1 MANKYDTAKEEY
13 NVGQNKRTDTFTIY
27 HKKRVFGEIKM
38 FFSSVQNMV
47 KKILFVIVSIAI
59 FLFTSCEQNVNS
71 FENLISVPDSVKF
84 FNVSFDANGGSGT
97 MESVSCQIG
106 VEKSLPKA
114 KFTSPTGLK
123 FGSWNTKADGSGKS
137 YKDCDLFIIDSSDV
151 KLYAIWIE
159 KDAHPIIYY
168 NVNGALNTNPTSYLE
183 SNNILIQD
191 IAQSGYIFEGWY
203 FESDYSGTAVTG
215 WTAGTYTDTV
225 RLYAKWVKLYTV
237 SFNANGGTG
246 SMQSITVREDELST
260 TKLPENAF
268 TYDDHLFVK
277 WNTQADGSGTDI
289 EKNVL
294 LSNVITSETDVTL
307 YAKWVKLCTVSF
319 NANGGTGSMPSITVR
334 EDELSTTN
342 LPENVFTYDEHLF
355 VKWNTQAD
363 GTGTD
368 FEKDALLSDV
378 FALGTNVTL
387 YGVWVDY
394 FDLSAHSINELQN
407 YLASIIDTTSTD
419 NEVIISGVSLT
430 NSDLHILSNAI
441 KAYNENIGKLD
452 LSELQITE
460 FFNSGRGSG
469 GNGIFQHLT
478 ALKEVILPKTLIT
491 VSEGAFSYC
500 PELEKVTLFEGLKTI
515 LWDGFSHCPK
525 LKSITIPDSVVLIDQ
540 AAFYMDYE
548 LEEVIITKNSQLETI
563 GLHAFYACTSL
574 GTFYVPVKVKTL
586 NNLATECSTYYTGE
600 ANVSGRGAFYECT
613 SLKSVQFENTLTRI
627 NGYTFERC
635 TALTDV
641 YYAGTEEEWNAI
653 EIRTGNDYLT
663 SATKHY
669 NWSE

>member
-1 MANKYDTAKEEY
+1 
-13 NVGQNKRTDTFTIY
+13 
-27 HKKRVFGEIKM
+27 
-38 FFSSVQNMV
+38 MV

-71 FENLISVPDSVKF
+71 FEYLISGTDSVKF

-106 VEKSLPKA
+106 VEKSLPKVN
-114 KFTSPTGLK
+114 FTSPTGLK

-191 IAQSGYIFEGWY
+191 IAQSGYVFEGWY

-260 TKLPENAF
+260 TNLPENAF

-307 YAKWVKLCTVSF
+307 YAKWVKLYTVSF

-334 EDELSTTN
+334 EDELEGETLPVNTFVWTN
-342 LPENVFTYDEHLF
+342 HLLK
-355 VKWNTQAD
+355 KWNTAHD
-363 GTGTD
+363 GSGLD

-378 FALGTNVTL
+378 FAFSSDVTL
-387 YGVWVDY
+387 YAQWVMG
-394 FDLSAHSINELQN
+394 FDLSTHDISEFAD
-407 YLASIIDTTSTD
+407 YLADLIDTTSKD
-419 NEVIISGVSLT
+419 NVVVISGVSSS
-430 NSDLHILSNAI
+430 SDMKTLGNQLQSYGEYISVI
-441 KAYNENIGKLD
+441 D
-452 LSELQITE
+452 LSDTNITSLE
-460 FFNSGRGSG
+460 RNTFSINSSSFSG
-469 GNGIFQHLT
+469 TTLKN
-478 ALKEVILPKTLIT
+478 LKEVILPETLKSLGQGVFYNCT
-491 VSEGAFSYC
+491 S
-500 PELEKVTLFEGLKTI
+500 LEKINIPSGITTI
-515 LWDGFSHCPK
+515 PYSCFCGCSS
-525 LKSITIPDSVVLIDQ
+525 LKSFTIPDSVTTIDNFAFCGCVSLETVEISQ
-540 AAFYMDYE
+540 QSKLKTIGTAAFSFNYSLKSIY
-548 LEEVIITKNSQLETI
+548 LPSTLTSI
-563 GLHAFYACTSL
+563 GIGTFYKCTSL
-574 GTFYVPVKVKTL
+574 TFITL
-586 NNLATECSTYYTGE
+586 PKSLTSIVNSGSFSISGIDNTELLGSYPNAG
-600 ANVSGRGAFYECT
+600 VFIGCT
-613 SLKSVQFENTLTRI
+613 SLTSVVIPSSIKTIGTYAFTD
-627 NGYTFERC
+627 C
-635 TALTDV
+635 TSLTDV
-641 YYAGTEEEWNAI
+641 YYTGTEEEWNAI
-653 EIRTGNDYLT
+653 AIRTGNDYLT

-669 NWSE
+669 NYTE

>member
-1 MANKYDTAKEEY
+1 M
-13 NVGQNKRTDTFTIY
+13 F
-27 HKKRVFGEIKM
+27 KKI
-38 FFSSVQNMV
+38 SSVL
-47 KKILFVIVSIAI
+47 IFVFI
-59 FLFTSCEQNVNS
+59 FLFFSCEDTGRMV
-71 FENLISVPDSVKF
+71 ERMITISQTVKE
-84 FNVSFDANGGSGT
+84 FNVFFDANGGSGK
-97 MESVSCQIG
+97 MEAVKYQLG
-106 VEKSLPKA
+106 VPDTLPEVL
-114 KFTSPTGLK
+114 FTAPTGLK

-137 YKDCDLFIIDSSDV
+137 YKNCDLFVIDTGDV

-159 KDAHPIIYY
+159 KDAHSIYY
-168 NVNGALNTNPTSYLE
+168 YNLNGVENNNQLSYLE
-183 SNNILIQD
+183 SQNVIIENL
-191 IAQSGYIFEGWY
+191 SKPGYVFDGWY
-203 FESDYSGTAVTG
+203 FEADFSGTPVTG
-215 WTAGTYTDTV
+215 WSAGTYTETV
-225 RLYAKWVKLYTV
+225 RLYAKWTQLYTINFNANGGTGTMSAITVRGDELSTTSLPENTFVRDGFIFDGWNTATDASGITIADGAYANVVAATGSNDTLYAKWMRLYTV
-237 SFNANGGTG
+237 SFNANGASGTMA
-246 SMQSITVREDELST
+246 SLTVRGDELAGKT
-260 TKLPENAF
+260 LPVNTF
-268 TYDDHLFVK
+268 VWTDHLLKK
-277 WNTQADGSGTDI
+277 WNTAHDGSG
-289 EKNVL
+289 L
-294 LSNVITSETDVTL
+294 
-307 YAKWVKLCTVSF
+307 
-319 NANGGTGSMPSITVR
+319 
-334 EDELSTTN
+334 
-342 LPENVFTYDEHLF
+342 
-355 VKWNTQAD
+355 
-363 GTGTD
+363 D

-460 FFNSGRGSG
+460 FFNSGSGSG
-469 GNGIFQHLT
+469 GNGIFQRLT

-574 GTFYVPVKVKTL
+574 GTFYVPVKVKAL
-586 NNLATECSTYYTGE
+586 NNIATEVTTYYNGE
-600 ANVSGRGAFYECT
+600 SNVTRYGAFYGCT
-613 SLKSVQFENTLTRI
+613 SLQSIQFENTLTRI

-635 TALTDV
+635 TGLTDV
-641 YYAGTEEEWNAI
+641 YYAGTEDEWDKIDI
-653 EIRTGNDYLT
+653 EQTGNTTLL

-669 NWSE
+669 NYTE

>member
-1 MANKYDTAKEEY
+1 
-13 NVGQNKRTDTFTIY
+13 
-27 HKKRVFGEIKM
+27 
-38 FFSSVQNMV
+38 MV

-71 FENLISVPDSVKF
+71 FEYLISGTDSVKF

-106 VEKSLPKA
+106 VEKSLPKV

-191 IAQSGYIFEGWY
+191 IAQSGYVFEGWY
-203 FESDYSGTAVTG
+203 FESDYSGTPVTG

-260 TKLPENAF
+260 TNLPENAF

-319 NANGGTGSMPSITVR
+319 GANGGTGSMPSITVR

-342 LPENVFTYDEHLF
+342 LPENVFTYDDHLF

-378 FALGTNVTL
+378 FAYSSDVTL
-387 YGVWVDY
+387 YAQWVMW
-394 FDLSAHSINELQN
+394 FDLSTHDISELQD
-407 YLASIIDTTSTD
+407 YLSRTIDTTSAD
-419 NEVIISGVSLT
+419 NEVVISGVNLT
-430 NSDLHILSNAI
+430 TSDLRTLSNAI
-441 KAYNENIGKLD
+441 KSYKANIGKLD

-460 FFNSGRGSG
+460 LFNSGAGSSG
-469 GNGIFQHLT
+469 TGIFQNLT
-478 ALKEVILPKTLIT
+478 SLKEVILPKTLVT
-491 VSEGAFSYC
+491 LSEGAFARC
-500 PELEKVTLFEGLKTI
+500 NQLEKVTMYEGLTTI
-515 LWDGFSHCPK
+515 LWSAFARCPK
-525 LKSITIPDSVVLIDQ
+525 LKSITIPDSVVFIAQTSFAYCYD
-540 AAFYMDYE
+540 
-548 LEEVIITKNSQLETI
+548 LEEVIISKNSKLELI
-563 GLHAFYACTSL
+563 GCRAFW
-574 GTFYVPVKVKTL
+574 
-586 NNLATECSTYYTGE
+586 N
-600 ANVSGRGAFYECT
+600 CT
-613 SLKSVQFENTLTRI
+613 SLKEIYIPCKVENLNNETLRTSVNSKEPSTDGSFEGCTALSKVFFENTLLKI
-627 NGYTFERC
+627 NTNCFKGC

-653 EIRTGNDYLT
+653 EIRTGNNYLT